1 MEKEEIRKS
10 IEEEK
15 DKFKFMHDFCA
26 ERIKLLKDRRKSKE
40 TNEEIRRAKDAKSE
54 AEYCIRTL
62 DWVLTLFEDK
72 KEENG
77 DQ

>member
-1 MEKEEIRKS
+1 MEKDEIRKS
-10 IEEEK
+10 IEEERE
-15 DKFKFMHDFCA
+15 KFKFMHDFCS
-26 ERIKLLKDRRKSKE
+26 ERIKTLKKRRQSKD
-40 TNEEIRRAKDAKSE
+40 TNEEIKRVKDAKAE

-62 DWVLTLFEDK
+62 DWVLTLFEEP

>member
-1 MEKEEIRKS
+1 MDKEEIRKS
-10 IEEEK
+10 IEEERE
-15 DKFKFMHDFCA
+15 KFKFMHDFCS
-26 ERIKLLKDRRKSKE
+26 ERIKTLKKRRKSKD
-40 TNEEIRRAKDAKSE
+40 TNEEIKRAKDARAE

-62 DWVLTLFEDK
+62 DWTLTLFEEQ